1 MSPAGTR
8 IDDGGQSGRRT
19 APPRV
24 RVVVGLGNPG
34 PQYDDTRH
42 NVGWWV
48 VDRFAYDHDFGAFER
63 APRRLETDGRVGGTA
78 VLLVKPRTFMN
89 RSGQALTTLWR
100 IAGFDVATDLLV
112 VTDDANLE
120 VGRVRFR
127 PGGGAG
133 GHNGLKSISRVLGTT
148 DYARLRI
155 GVGTRPDGTDL
166 SDWVLSP
173 MPAEDEEAVTELL
186 PELSRAV
193 RVWVNEGIEAAM
205 NGFNR

>member
-1 MSPAGTR
+1 MTTSGE
-8 IDDGGQSGRRT
+8 SGRRAT
-19 APPRV
+19 DSSV

-34 PQYDDTRH
+34 PEYDDTRH

-48 VDRFAYDHDFGAFER
+48 VDRFAYDHDFKAFER
-63 APRRLETDGRVGGTA
+63 SPRRLETSRAVGGFT
-78 VLLVKPRTFMN
+78 VLLVKPRTYMN

-100 IAGFDVATDLLV
+100 IEGFEATSDLLV
-112 VTDDANLE
+112 VADDANLD

-133 GHNGLKSISRVLGTT
+133 GHNGLRSVSAALGTR

-155 GVGTRPDGTDL
+155 GVGTMPAGMDL

-173 MPAEDEEAVTELL
+173 MPEENEDVITGLL
-186 PELSRAV
+186 PELSRSV
-193 RVWVNEGIEAAM
+193 RVWVEDGIESAM